1 MKITATQHLTP
12 INTYFYNN
20 KKIHNKTNQN
30 ATNPQISYTNVHAYQ
45 DFGISF
51 TGRTPENF
59 YEQDFNR
66 NNMPQSMKEY
76 LDYDYETRQHIP
88 PEQMMK
94 EVFKYI
100 DLADN
105 FEDVKNVYPNEDL
118 FKNLHENKSR
128 NISSI
133 LYEIKTAKEMSNE
146 PLFKDGN
153 DNFGMYLL
161 KKIYTEGK
169 TIKEINKDFYTKDL
183 NDEYKGII
191 TKPITDKTTANYGIK
206 FPKQAFWN
214 SFIATRDEYR
224 IFFVTL
230 PKNTTNPAVHLPKS
244 NKAEQTEN
252 KAPIERIR
260 APRKYSIPAYKK
272 KQLTDDIKSSA
283 MSNTDVEKKIRKRF
297 AKDDPEASF
306 IVKYLSPIMTVAAER
321 AHLSEDLK
329 FFAEAERI
337 NGHKGDEEFM
347 LKRYWNRNPI
357 MKNIYAHAITDTID
371 MFEDIY
377 GAGGNLPINT
387 DLEVVTPDTPNKK
400 IVDHVNSEYAH
411 LLDYTQTIFPERE
424 VKYAEHYKNQEKW
437 EKYFNE
443 KYGDIKEEPI
453 AEIKT
458 PTPTPIEKE
467 EETISPIEDKEFDED
482 SFSIDKV
489 NEAFGERIKEGADYL
504 PSPLLKE
511 YCKFMSENADLA
523 FKMQVVNLPKD
534 CTVEDIQG
542 IWRTD
547 GAPDY
552 IDDLNAQFFNS
563 YEKGVMTTNC
573 AIKELAITYNK
584 PKFKNVRITT
594 NSNEINGKDK
604 EFQEFQEFISTHKQ
618 ELNELYSKLLVPMTD
633 RERNLTTLAFMNEI
647 DKYQNNQNVNPRTN
661 GVILMF
667 KDISKLNKNQRKKV
681 KDFINEVIPDSTKTI
696 LNKKLNEQEKFNQFI
711 YFMDGLVDEC
721 VFNQQNLPFIVNKE
735 TVNKYTPLMNSFDV
749 ERIKRMESQ
758 LPPAGKE
765 FYNAPNEKIK
775 TGYYCKTIELPTLN
789 K

>member
-1 MKITATQHLTP
+1 MKITVTPHLTP
-12 INTYFYNN
+12 INTYVYNRGKN
-20 KKIHNKTNQN
+20 DKTSQN

-88 PEQMMK
+88 PEQMMN

-100 DLADN
+100 NVADN

-128 NISSI
+128 NISSV
-133 LYEIKTAKEMSNE
+133 LYEIKTAKEMSDA
-146 PLFKDGN
+146 PLLKDGSN
-153 DNFGMYLL
+153 NFGMYLL

-191 TKPITDKTTANYGIK
+191 TKPITDKTTAGYGIK

-224 IFFVTL
+224 KFFVTL
-230 PKNTTNPAVHLPKS
+230 PKNTTNPAVHLQKG
-244 NKAEQTEN
+244 NKTERTEN
-252 KAPIERIR
+252 NAPVEEKRT
-260 APRKYSIPAYKK
+260 PRKYTIATYKK

-283 MSNTDVEKKIRKRF
+283 MTNVDVEKKIRKRF

-377 GAGGNLPINT
+377 GSGGNLPINT
-387 DLEVVTPDTPNKK
+387 DLEIVTPDTSNQKV
-400 IVDHVNSEYAH
+400 VDHVNSEYAH

-424 VKYAEHYKNQEKW
+424 AKYAEHYKKQEEW
-437 EKYFNE
+437 EKHFDERYGNIEREDVINE
-443 KYGDIKEEPI
+443 TPLKSKENL
-453 AEIKT
+453 T
-458 PTPTPIEKE
+458 T
-467 EETISPIEDKEFDED
+467 DNLDNEFDED
-482 SFSIDKV
+482 NFSIEQINK
-489 NEAFGERIKEGADYL
+489 EFLERIKNKFEIL

-511 YCKFMSENADLA
+511 YYNFITDNADLT
-523 FKMQVVNLPKD
+523 FKMKVSNLPKD
-534 CTVEDIQG
+534 CTIEDIQE
-542 IWRTD
+542 IDRTD
-547 GAPDY
+547 GSPDY

-563 YEKGVMTTNC
+563 YEKEVMTTDC
-573 AIKELAITYNK
+573 AINKLAITYNK
-584 PKFKNVRITT
+584 PKFRNVNITT

-604 EFQEFQEFISTHKQ
+604 EFQKFISTHKQ
-618 ELNELYSKLLVPMTD
+618 ELNELYSKLLLPMTD
-633 RERNLTTLAFMNEI
+633 RERYLTSLAFMNEI
-647 DKYQNNQNVNPRTN
+647 DKYKNDSNVKDTTN
-661 GVILMF
+661 AIILMF
-667 KDISKLNKNQRKKV
+667 RDMSKLNYHQRR
-681 KDFINEVIPDSTKTI
+681 DIRNFITETIPDSAKVM
-696 LNKKLNEQEKFNQFI
+696 LDKKIDKNEKYDKFV
-711 YFMDGLVDEC
+711 YFMDGLMDKC
-721 VFNQQNLPFIVNKE
+721 VFGQKYLTFLVNKE
-735 TVNKYTPLMNSFDV
+735 TVDKYIPLINAFDV
-749 ERIKRMESQ
+749 ERIKRMECEI
-758 LPPAGKE
+758 PPAGRE
-765 FYNAPNEKIK
+765 FYNAPNEQVK
-775 TGYYCKTIELPTLN
+775 TGYFCESVRLPN
-789 K
+789 IK

>member
-1 MKITATQHLTP
+1 MKITATPHLTP
-12 INTYFYNN
+12 INTYVYNRKKNN
-20 KKIHNKTNQN
+20 KTSQN

-88 PEQMMK
+88 PEQMMN

-100 DLADN
+100 NVADN

-128 NISSI
+128 NISSV
-133 LYEIKTAKEMSNE
+133 LYEIKTAKEMSDA
-146 PLFKDGN
+146 PLLKDGSN
-153 DNFGMYLL
+153 NFGMYLL

-191 TKPITDKTTANYGIK
+191 TKPIKDKTTAGYGIK

-224 IFFVTL
+224 KFFVTL
-230 PKNTTNPAVHLPKS
+230 PKNTTNPAVHLQKG
-244 NKAEQTEN
+244 NKTERTEN
-252 KAPIERIR
+252 KAPVEEKRT
-260 APRKYSIPAYKK
+260 PRKYTIATYKK

-283 MSNTDVEKKIRKRF
+283 MTNVDVEKKIRKRF

-321 AHLSEDLK
+321 AHLSEELK

-377 GAGGNLPINT
+377 GSGGNLPINT
-387 DLEVVTPDTPNKK
+387 DLEIVTPDTSNKK
-400 IVDHVNSEYAH
+400 VVDHVNSEYAH

-424 VKYAEHYKNQEKW
+424 AKYAEHYKKQEEW
-437 EKYFNE
+437 EKHFDE
-443 KYGDIKEEPI
+443 RYGHIEQNNVEDIK
-453 AEIKT
+453 
-458 PTPTPIEKE
+458 TPTPIEKE
-467 EETISPIEDKEFDED
+467 ETTTPSEDKEFDED
-482 SFSIDKV
+482 SFSLDKV
-489 NEAFGERIKEGADYL
+489 NEVFDDKIKGGANYL
-504 PSPLLKE
+504 PTPLLKK
-511 YCKFMSENADLA
+511 YSQFMNENADLT
-523 FKMQVVNLPKD
+523 FKLKVANLPEN
-534 CTVEDIQG
+534 CTAEDIQE

-563 YEKGVMTTNC
+563 YEKEIMTTNC
-573 AIKELAITYNK
+573 AINELANTYNK
-584 PKFKNVRITT
+584 PKFRNVNITT
-594 NSNEINGKDK
+594 NSNEINDKDK
-604 EFQEFQEFISTHKQ
+604 EFQKFISTHKQ
-618 ELNELYSKLLVPMTD
+618 ELNELYSKLLLPMTD
-633 RERNLTTLAFMNEI
+633 RERNLTSLAFMNEI
-647 DKYQNNQNVNPRTN
+647 DKYKSDPNVDSETN
-661 GVILMF
+661 AIILMF
-667 KDISKLNKNQRKKV
+667 QDVSKLNRNQRLKI
-681 KDFINEVIPDSTKTI
+681 KDFISEVIPDSTKI
-696 LNKKLNEQEKFNQFI
+696 MLDKKADKKDKYDRFV
-711 YFMDGLVDEC
+711 YFMTGLINEC
-721 VFNQQNLPFIVNKE
+721 IFNQQYLPFLVNKE
-735 TVNKYTPLMNSFDV
+735 TVDKYTPLMNQFAI
-749 ERIKRMESQ
+749 EKIKRMEAQ

-765 FYNAPNEKIK
+765 FYNASNEKIK
-775 TGYYCKTIELPTLN
+775 TGFFCETIDLPTLN

>member
-1 MKITATQHLTP
+1 MKITATPHLTP
-12 INTYFYNN
+12 INTYVYNRRKN
-20 KKIHNKTNQN
+20 DKTSQN

-88 PEQMMK
+88 PEQMMN

-100 DLADN
+100 NVADD
-105 FEDVKNVYPNEDL
+105 FKDVKNVYPNEDL

-128 NISSI
+128 NISSV
-133 LYEIKTAKEMSNE
+133 LYEIKTAKEMSDA
-146 PLFKDGN
+146 PLLKDGSN
-153 DNFGMYLL
+153 HFGMYLL

-191 TKPITDKTTANYGIK
+191 TKPITDKTTAGYGIK

-224 IFFVTL
+224 KFFVTL
-230 PKNTTNPAVHLPKS
+230 PKNTTNPAVHLQKG
-244 NKAEQTEN
+244 NNTERTEN
-252 KAPIERIR
+252 KAPVEEKRT
-260 APRKYSIPAYKK
+260 PRKYTIATYKK

-283 MSNTDVEKKIRKRF
+283 MTNVDVEKKIRKRF

-377 GAGGNLPINT
+377 GSGGNLPINT
-387 DLEVVTPDTPNKK
+387 DLEIVTPDTSNKK
-400 IVDHVNSEYAH
+400 VVDHVNSEYAH

-424 VKYAEHYKNQEKW
+424 AKYAEHYKKQEEW
-437 EKYFNE
+437 ENYFNE
-443 KYGDIKEEPI
+443 RYGNIEREDVINETPLKSKENL
-453 AEIKT
+453 T
-458 PTPTPIEKE
+458 T
-467 EETISPIEDKEFDED
+467 DNLDNEFDED
-482 SFSIDKV
+482 NFSIEQINK
-489 NEAFGERIKEGADYL
+489 EFLERIKNKFEIL

-511 YCKFMSENADLA
+511 YYNFITDNADLT
-523 FKMQVVNLPKD
+523 FKMKVSNLPKD
-534 CTVEDIQG
+534 CTIEDIQE
-542 IWRTD
+542 IDRTD
-547 GAPDY
+547 GSPDY

-563 YEKGVMTTNC
+563 YEKEVMTTDC
-573 AIKELAITYNK
+573 AINKLAITYNK
-584 PKFKNVRITT
+584 PKFRNVNITT

-604 EFQEFQEFISTHKQ
+604 EFQKFISTHKQ
-618 ELNELYSKLLVPMTD
+618 ELNELYSKLLLPMTD
-633 RERNLTTLAFMNEI
+633 RERYLTSLAFMNEI
-647 DKYQNNQNVNPRTN
+647 DKYKSDPNVDSETN
-661 GVILMF
+661 AIILMF
-667 KDISKLNKNQRKKV
+667 QDVSKLNHNQRLKI
-681 KDFINEVIPDSTKTI
+681 KDFIKEVIPDSTKI
-696 LNKKLNEQEKFNQFI
+696 MLDKKADKKDKYDRFVYFMTGLINECIFNQN
-711 YFMDGLVDEC
+711 Y
-721 VFNQQNLPFIVNKE
+721 LPFLVNKE
-735 TVNKYTPLMNSFDV
+735 TVDKYTPLMNQFGI
-749 ERIKRMESQ
+749 EKIKRMEAQ
-758 LPPAGKE
+758 LPPAGRE
-765 FYNAPNEKIK
+765 FYNASNEKIK
-775 TGYYCKTIELPTLN
+775 TGYFCETIALPTLN

>member
-88 PEQMMK
+88 PEQLMK

-128 NISSI
+128 NISSV
-133 LYEIKTAKEMSNE
+133 LYEIKTAKEMSDE
-146 PLFKDGN
+146 PLFKDGS

-183 NDEYKGII
+183 NNEYKGII
-191 TKPITDKTTANYGIK
+191 TKQITDKTTANYGIK

-224 IFFVTL
+224 KFFVTL

-252 KAPIERIR
+252 KAPIERIK
-260 APRKYSIPAYKK
+260 APRKYTIPAYKK

-443 KYGDIKEEPI
+443 KYGDIEQDQVE
-453 AEIKT
+453 EIK
-458 PTPTPIEKE
+458 TPTPIEKE
-467 EETISPIEDKEFDED
+467 EETSPLIEDKEFDED

-489 NEAFGERIKEGADYL
+489 NEAFDEKIKEGTDYL
-504 PSPLLKE
+504 PSSLSKK
-511 YCKFMSENADLA
+511 YFQFMNENADLA
-523 FKMQVVNLPKD
+523 FKLKVANLPED
-534 CTVEDIQG
+534 CSAEDIRE
-542 IWRTD
+542 IYRTD
-547 GAPDY
+547 GSPDY
-552 IDDLNAQFFNS
+552 IDDLNIRFYAEYSN
-563 YEKGVMTTNC
+563 EIGANNC
-573 AIKELAITYNK
+573 ALDELLTTYNK
-584 PKFKNVRITT
+584 NHLKYLD
-594 NSNEINGKDK
+594 EGKIYQYGPELK
-604 EFQEFQEFISTHKQ
+604 EFAIRHKK
-618 ELNELYSKLLVPMTD
+618 EHDSLYSKYLKPMTD
-633 RERNLTTLAFMNEI
+633 RERNLTSLAFMNEI
-647 DKYQNNQNVNPRTN
+647 DNYKNDKNVDRATN
-661 GVILMF
+661 AIILMF
-667 KDISKLNKNQRKKV
+667 QDVAKLNHNQRRKI
-681 KDFINEVIPDSTKTI
+681 KDFIREVIPDSTKI
-696 LNKKLNEQEKFNQFI
+696 MLDKKADKKDKYDRFVYFMPGLINECIFNQG
-711 YFMDGLVDEC
+711 Y
-721 VFNQQNLPFIVNKE
+721 LPFLVNKE
-735 TVNKYTPLMNSFDV
+735 IVDKYTPLMNQFDI
-749 ERIKRMESQ
+749 EKIKRMESQ
-758 LPPAGKE
+758 LPPAGRE
-765 FYNAPNEKIK
+765 FYNASNEKIK
-775 TGYYCKTIELPTLN
+775 TGYYCETVELPTL
-789 K
+789 KK

>member
-1 MKITATQHLTP
+1 MKITATPHVTP
-12 INTYFYNN
+12 INTYVYNR
-20 KKIHNKTNQN
+20 KKNDKTSQN

-88 PEQMMK
+88 PEQMMN

-100 DLADN
+100 NVADN
-105 FEDVKNVYPNEDL
+105 FEDVKKVYPNEDL

-128 NISSI
+128 NISSV
-133 LYEIKTAKEMSNE
+133 LYEIKTAKEMSDA
-146 PLFKDGN
+146 PLLKDGSN
-153 DNFGMYLL
+153 NFGMYLL

-191 TKPITDKTTANYGIK
+191 TKPITDKTTAGYGIK

-224 IFFVTL
+224 KFFVTL
-230 PKNTTNPAVHLPKS
+230 PKNTTNPAVHLQKG
-244 NKAEQTEN
+244 NKTERTEN
-252 KAPIERIR
+252 KAPVEEKIT
-260 APRKYSIPAYKK
+260 PRKYTIATYKK
-272 KQLTDDIKSSA
+272 KQLTDDIKSSV
-283 MSNTDVEKKIRKRF
+283 MTNVDVEKKIRKRF

-377 GAGGNLPINT
+377 GSGGNLPINT
-387 DLEVVTPDTPNKK
+387 DLEIVTPDTSNKK
-400 IVDHVNSEYAH
+400 VVDHVNSEYAH

-424 VKYAEHYKNQEKW
+424 AKYAEHYKKQEEW
-437 EKYFNE
+437 EKHFDE
-443 KYGDIKEEPI
+443 RYGHIEQNKVEDIK
-453 AEIKT
+453 
-458 PTPTPIEKE
+458 TPTPIEKE
-467 EETISPIEDKEFDED
+467 ETTTPSEDKEFDED
-482 SFSIDKV
+482 SFSLDKV
-489 NEAFGERIKEGADYL
+489 NEVFDDKIKGGANYL
-504 PSPLLKE
+504 PSPLLKK
-511 YCKFMSENADLA
+511 YSQFMNENADLT
-523 FKMQVVNLPKD
+523 FKLKVANLPEN
-534 CTVEDIQG
+534 CTAEDIQE

-563 YEKGVMTTNC
+563 YEKEVMTTNC
-573 AIKELAITYNK
+573 VINELANTYNN
-584 PKFKNVRITT
+584 PKFRNVNITT

-604 EFQEFQEFISTHKQ
+604 EFQKFISTHKQ
-618 ELNELYSKLLVPMTD
+618 ELNELYSKLLLPMTD
-633 RERNLTTLAFMNEI
+633 RERNLTSLAFMNEI
-647 DKYQNNQNVNPRTN
+647 DKYKSDPNVDSETN
-661 GVILMF
+661 AIILMF
-667 KDISKLNKNQRKKV
+667 QDVSKLNHNQRLKI
-681 KDFINEVIPDSTKTI
+681 KDFIREVIPDSTKI
-696 LNKKLNEQEKFNQFI
+696 MLDKKADKKDKYDRFVYFMTGLINECIFNQN
-711 YFMDGLVDEC
+711 Y
-721 VFNQQNLPFIVNKE
+721 LPFLVNKE
-735 TVNKYTPLMNSFDV
+735 TVDKYTPLMNQFAI
-749 ERIKRMESQ
+749 EKIKRMEAQ

-765 FYNAPNEKIK
+765 FYNASNEKIK
-775 TGYYCKTIELPTLN
+775 TGFFCETIDLPTLN

>member
-1 MKITATQHLTP
+1 MKITATPHLTP
-12 INTYFYNN
+12 INTYVYNR
-20 KKIHNKTNQN
+20 KKNDKTSQN

-88 PEQMMK
+88 PEQMMN

-100 DLADN
+100 NVADN

-133 LYEIKTAKEMSNE
+133 LYEIKTAKEMSDA
-146 PLFKDGN
+146 PLLKDGSN
-153 DNFGMYLL
+153 NFGMYLL

-191 TKPITDKTTANYGIK
+191 TKPITDKTTAGYGIK

-224 IFFVTL
+224 KFFVTL
-230 PKNTTNPAVHLPKS
+230 PKNTTNPAVHLQKG
-244 NKAEQTEN
+244 NKTERTEN
-252 KAPIERIR
+252 KAPVEEKRT
-260 APRKYSIPAYKK
+260 PRKYTIATYKK

-283 MSNTDVEKKIRKRF
+283 MTNVDVEKKIRKRF

-377 GAGGNLPINT
+377 GSGGNLPINT
-387 DLEVVTPDTPNKK
+387 DLEIVTPDTSNKK
-400 IVDHVNSEYAH
+400 VVDHVNSEYAH

-424 VKYAEHYKNQEKW
+424 AKYAEHYKKQEEW
-437 EKYFNE
+437 EKHFDERYGHIEQNE
-443 KYGDIKEEPI
+443 VEDIK
-453 AEIKT
+453 
-458 PTPTPIEKE
+458 TPTPIEKE
-467 EETISPIEDKEFDED
+467 ETTTPSEDKEFDED
-482 SFSIDKV
+482 SFSLDKV
-489 NEAFGERIKEGADYL
+489 NEVFDDKIKGGANYL
-504 PSPLLKE
+504 PSPLLKK
-511 YCKFMSENADLA
+511 YSQFMNENADLT
-523 FKMQVVNLPKD
+523 FKLKVANLPEN
-534 CTVEDIQG
+534 CTAEDIQE
-542 IWRTD
+542 ICKTD
-547 GAPDY
+547 GAPNY
-552 IDDLNAQFFNS
+552 IEDLNAQFFNS
-563 YEKGVMTTNC
+563 YEKEVMTTNC
-573 AIKELAITYNK
+573 AINELAITYNK
-584 PKFKNVRITT
+584 PKFRNVNITT
-594 NSNEINGKDK
+594 NSNEINDKDK
-604 EFQEFQEFISTHKQ
+604 EFQKFISTHKQ
-618 ELNELYSKLLVPMTD
+618 ELNELYSKLLLPMTD
-633 RERNLTTLAFMNEI
+633 RERNLTSLAFMNEI
-647 DKYQNNQNVNPRTN
+647 DKYKSDPNVDSETN
-661 GVILMF
+661 AIILMF
-667 KDISKLNKNQRKKV
+667 QDISKLNHNQRLKI
-681 KDFINEVIPDSTKTI
+681 KDFISEVIPDSTKI
-696 LNKKLNEQEKFNQFI
+696 MLDKKADKKDKYDRFV
-711 YFMDGLVDEC
+711 YFMTGLINEC
-721 VFNQQNLPFIVNKE
+721 IFNQQYLPFLVNKE
-735 TVNKYTPLMNSFDV
+735 TVDKYTPLMNQFGI
-749 ERIKRMESQ
+749 EKIKRMEAQ

-765 FYNAPNEKIK
+765 FYNASNEKIK
-775 TGYYCKTIELPTLN
+775 TGYFCETIILPTLN